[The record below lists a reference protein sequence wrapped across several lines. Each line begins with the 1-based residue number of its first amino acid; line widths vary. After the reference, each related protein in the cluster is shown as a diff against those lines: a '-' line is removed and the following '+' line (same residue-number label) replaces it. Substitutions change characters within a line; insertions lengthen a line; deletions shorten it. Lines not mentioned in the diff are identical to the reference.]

1 MSNCAARCVARPML
15 TPEFAMRR
23 LLTAGIAIVLVAAIA
38 RADRM
43 PDQTPL
49 LRVVSSPVSVIGKVS
64 SLDRDTVE
72 ASSYPGVKEKTK
84 YTIATVKVETNIRG
98 AKGVT
103 HLKVGFYPGS
113 SGTGGS
119 YKFPVLKDGQDVC
132 LFLNKHHEANFYVF
146 PPLAPPLDV
155 TEGNKA
161 TVEMLKRAAVVFDD
175 SAKAL
180 KSAKAEDRL
189 FAAGLLVVQYR
200 TQPFGRASA
209 SEPIPLEESQAIL
222 KILAGADWT
231 QPDGEAST
239 AFVNLGIAN
248 HPKFAKIRPKPG
260 DDLKALW
267 LAEFKR
273 WLVEDGKDYRIEKF
287 VPKAK

>member
-1 MSNCAARCVARPML
+1 
-15 TPEFAMRR
+15 MRR
-23 LLTAGIAIVLVAAIA
+23 LLTAGISIVLVAAIA

-43 PDQTPL
+43 PDQAPL
-49 LRVVSSPVSVIGKVS
+49 VRAASSQIAVIGKVT

-72 ASSYPGVKEKTK
+72 ASGYPGVKEKTK

-103 HLKVGFYPGS
+103 HLKAGFYPGS

-119 YKFPVLKDGQDVC
+119 YKFPVLQEGQDVC
-132 LFLNKHHEANFYVF
+132 LFLNKHHEESFYVF
-146 PPLAPPLDV
+146 PPLAPPLEV
-155 TEGNKA
+155 IEGNKA

-175 SAKAL
+175 PAKAL

-189 FAAGLLVVQYR
+189 FAAGLLVLQYR

-222 KILAGADWT
+222 KILAEADWT

-239 AFVNLGIAN
+239 AFVSLGIAN
-248 HPKFAKIRPKPG
+248 HPKFAKIRPNPG

-273 WLVEDGKDYRIEKF
+273 WLAEDGKDYRIEKF